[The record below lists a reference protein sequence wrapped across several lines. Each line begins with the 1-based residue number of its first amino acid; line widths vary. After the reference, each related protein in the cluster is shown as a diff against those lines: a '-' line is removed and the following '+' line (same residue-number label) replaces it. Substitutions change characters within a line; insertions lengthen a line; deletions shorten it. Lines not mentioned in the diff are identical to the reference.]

1 MPSELD
7 RERDYV
13 STLYERLDLLKAEA
27 RERLVAT
34 RRDMVGGNHQSR
46 SERDAYA
53 RLYEDTLAQLSE
65 VDDRLAFGRLELEQP
80 DETTSPLRAGDRP
93 DNTDGTDG
101 SDGTDGTDG
110 SDGDGSTGA
119 YRYIGRVGLR
129 DTEHHPILLDWRVPG
144 ASAFYQATA
153 ATPMGAR
160 ARRHLTLE
168 GRTVTRIEDEVF
180 DPTLLDRGDAQL
192 QGEGALMAALTA
204 QRTGRMTDIVATIQ
218 GEQDRIIRSGL
229 DGVLVVQGGP
239 GTGKTAVALHRAAF
253 LLYSHRERLRGSGVL
268 VVGPSRSFLRYI
280 EQVLP
285 SLGESGVVLS
295 SLGGLYPGVE
305 ATVDDAPDVAA
316 AKGSARMADLLKRAV
331 RSRQIVPTEPAVVDI
346 DGERMTVQ
354 PQLVAEAMRR
364 AQERGKPHN
373 EGRVTFNKHAL
384 AALSKQLVAQ
394 LKARGTTID
403 DSDELVLRD
412 DIRQSYD
419 VRVLLNTAWLPLTPQ
434 KLLDDLY
441 ARPNWLASLT
451 PQWTPEQRAL
461 LRRPRGEALTI
472 SDVPLLDEAAELL
485 GEFDAVVD
493 AEKRARKQQQKRDIE
508 NAERAI
514 ENMQVEGMVTASDI
528 AGNFA
533 ERAASMTTAER
544 AGGDRTW
551 AFGHV
556 VVDEAQELSPMQWR
570 LLARRCPLRSF
581 TVVGDIAQAS
591 SPASADSWERALQ
604 SLLGRRRREG
614 AWRLE
619 ELTVNYRTPS
629 QIVEYAEGVARA
641 SGLAITPSRSVRAS
655 EWPVQETASQ
665 DPAAATLEA
674 VVVDRDI
681 DDSGTLA
688 VIAPPELVTTLVE
701 TLDARFPGQVAPG
714 TASLTRPISVL
725 SPATSKGLEFDSVV
739 VVSPSRILALSS
751 RGNASLYVAMTRPT
765 QRLTVVDVP

>member
-13 STLYERLDLLKAEA
+13 STLYERLDELKAEA
-27 RERLVAT
+27 RERLTAT
-34 RRDMVGGNHQSR
+34 RRETVGGNHQSR

-53 RLYEDTLAQLSE
+53 RLYEDTLAQLGE
-65 VDDRLAFGRLELEQP
+65 VDDRLAFGRLELEEP
-80 DETTSPLRAGDRP
+80 DDTTSPQR
-93 DNTDGTDG
+93 
-101 SDGTDGTDG
+101 
-110 SDGDGSTGA
+110 GDGIHRAVPDSGA
-119 YRYIGRVGLR
+119 YRYIGRIGLR
-129 DTEHHPILLDWRVPG
+129 DRDHHPILLDWRVPG

-204 QRTGRMTDIVATIQ
+204 QRTGRMSDIVATIQ
-218 GEQDRIIRSGL
+218 AEQDRIIRSQL
-229 DGVLVVQGGP
+229 DGILVVQGGP
-239 GTGKTAVALHRAAF
+239 GTGKTAVALHRAAY

-295 SLGGLYPGVE
+295 SLGGLYPDVE
-305 ATVDDAPDVAA
+305 ATTDDAPEVAA
-316 AKGSARMADLLKRAV
+316 LKGSGQMADLLKRAV
-331 RSRQIVPTEPAVVDI
+331 RSRQVAPAADSVVDI
-346 DGERMTVQ
+346 DGERMAVQ
-354 PQLVAEAMRR
+354 PQLVADALRR

-373 EGRVTFNKHAL
+373 DGRVLFNRY
-384 AALSKQLVAQ
+384 ALSALTRQLIGQ
-394 LKARGTTID
+394 LRDRGTTID
-403 DSDELVLRD
+403 DADELVLRED
-412 DIRQSYD
+412 VRQSYD
-419 VRVLLNTAWLPLTPQ
+419 VRVLLNTAWIPLTPQ
-434 KLLDDLY
+434 KLLEDLY
-441 ARPNWLASLT
+441 ARPNWLASIT
-451 PQWTPEQRAL
+451 QRWSPEQRAL
-461 LRRPRGEALTI
+461 LRRGRGEAFTI

-485 GEFDAVVD
+485 GEFDTAVD
-493 AEKRARKQQQKRDIE
+493 ADRRARKQQQKRDIE

-514 ENMQVEGMVTASDI
+514 ENMQVEGLVSAGDI

-544 AGGDRTW
+544 AAGDRTW

-591 SPASADSWERALQ
+591 SPASATSWDRALQ
-604 SLLGRRRREG
+604 GLLPRRRGAEG
-614 AWRLE
+614 PGGSWRLE

-629 QIVEYAEGVARA
+629 QIVDYAEATAKRN
-641 SGLAITPSRSVRAS
+641 GLEITPSRSVRSS
-655 EWPVQETASQ
+655 EWRVREVAPSAGQDAIAS
-665 DPAAATLEA
+665 
-674 VVVDRDI
+674 VVDAVAFDRAI
-681 DDSGTLA
+681 DSGGTLA
-688 VIAPPELVTTLVE
+688 VIAPEALVAPLVRA
-701 TLDARFPGQVAPG
+701 LADVFPGAVSPG
-714 TASLTRPISVL
+714 TASLTTPISVL
-725 SPATSKGLEFDSVV
+725 STAAAKGLEFDAVV
-739 VVSPSRILALSS
+739 VVDPDGILRLSS

-765 QRLTVVDVP
+765 QRLTVVSVS

>member
-1 MPSELD
+1 M
-7 RERDYV
+7 
-13 STLYERLDLLKAEA
+13 STLYERLDTLKNEA
-27 RERLVAT
+27 RERLLAT
-34 RRDMVGGNHQSR
+34 RRETVGGNHQSR

-65 VDDRLAFGRLELEQP
+65 VDDRLAFGRLELEEP
-80 DETTSPLRAGDRP
+80 DETTSPRSLTAVHGAPSGD
-93 DNTDGTDG
+93 
-101 SDGTDGTDG
+101 
-110 SDGDGSTGA
+110 
-119 YRYIGRVGLR
+119 YRYIGRIGLR
-129 DTEHHPILLDWRVPG
+129 DPDHHPILLDWRVPG

-180 DPTLLDRGDAQL
+180 DAALLDRGDAQL

-218 GEQDRIIRSGL
+218 GEQDRIIRSAL
-229 DGVLVVQGGP
+229 DGILVVQGGP
-239 GTGKTAVALHRAAF
+239 GTGKTAVALHRAAY

-295 SLGGLYPGVE
+295 SVGGLYPGVE
-305 ATVDDAPDVAA
+305 ATTDDAPDVAA
-316 AKGSARMADLLKRAV
+316 LKGASRMADLLRRAV
-331 RSRQIVPTEPAVVDI
+331 RSRQIPPTEPATVDI
-346 DGERMTVQ
+346 DGERLVVQ
-354 PQLVAEAMRR
+354 PQLVVDAMKR
-364 AQERGKPHN
+364 AQDRGKPHN
-373 EGRVTFNKHAL
+373 EGRVTFNKNAL
-384 AALSKQLVAQ
+384 AALTRQLVAQ
-394 LKARGTTID
+394 LRTRGTTID
-403 DSDELVLRD
+403 DADVLVLRE

-434 KLLDDLY
+434 KLLEDLY
-441 ARPNWLASLT
+441 ARPNWLRSIT
-451 PQWTPEQRAL
+451 PQWTDEERAL
-461 LRRPRGEALTI
+461 LRRERGSAMTI

-485 GEFDAVVD
+485 GEFDVAVD
-493 AEKRARKQQQKRDIE
+493 AGERARKQQQKRDIE

-514 ENMQVEGMVTASDI
+514 ENMQVEGMVSASDI

-544 AGGDRTW
+544 AAGDRTW

-591 SPASADSWERALQ
+591 SPASADSWDRALQ
-604 SLLGRRRREG
+604 SLLGRRRQAASSETG
-614 AWRLE
+614 PWRLE

-629 QIVEYAEGVARA
+629 QIVEYAERVARE
-641 SGLAITPSRSVRAS
+641 SGLRITASRSVRAS
-655 EWPVQETASQ
+655 EWPVREVQAG
-665 DPAAATLEA
+665 DDAREA
-674 VVVDRDI
+674 VVEAVALDRGI
-681 DDSGTLA
+681 DAVGTLA
-688 VIAPPELVTTLVE
+688 VIAPEALVE
-701 TLDARFPGQVAPG
+701 GLAGALEERFPGDVALG
-714 TASLTRPISVL
+714 TSSLTAPISVL

-739 VVSPSRILALSS
+739 VVGPRQIRELSS

-765 QRLTVVDVP
+765 QRLTVVEVA